1 MRLFSCLLIL
11 IVALSCKEP
20 KPSDSNLFSLGV
32 SLGTVDERL
41 LEASGIVESISYPKH
56 LWTLNDSGNLAE
68 VFLIDEKAQTKL
80 VCKLKDIENRDFEDI
95 AVGVGPDSTKNYI
108 YVGDIGD
115 NLARY
120 HVKYIYRFEEPV
132 LRSEKEIEIS
142 MFDTLQI
149 QLPDGTRDSE
159 TMMIDPVSNDLYLV
173 SKMEDS
179 VHVYRIQ
186 YPFKKEIMKAEKICA
201 IPFYKITSGSISA
214 DGKEVLLKDYD
225 NIYYWNNE
233 GKISLEKLLQGK
245 PKILPYTREKQGE
258 AITWARD
265 GSGYYTLSEK
275 ADGKLGGLL
284 FYKRN
289 YDCLDIKS

>member
-1 MRLFSCLLIL
+1 MRIIIHFLIF
-11 IVALSCKEP
+11 ISVLSCTETKR
-20 KPSDSNLFSLGV
+20 SDSDLFSLGI

-56 LWTLNDSGNLAE
+56 LWTLNDSGNPAE

-80 VCKLKDIENRDFEDI
+80 VCKLKDIENRDFEDVTLGI
-95 AVGVGPDSTKNYI
+95 GPDSTKNYI

-115 NLARY
+115 NLSRY
-120 HVKYIYRFEEPV
+120 KTKLIYRFKEP
-132 LRSEKEIEIS
+132 LISNEKEIEIS
-142 MFDTLQI
+142 AFDTLQI
-149 QLPDGTRDSE
+149 QLPDGIRDSE

-179 VHVYRIQ
+179 VHIYRVP
-186 YPFKKEIMKAEKICA
+186 YPFKKGIMTAEKIGI
-201 IPFYKITSGSISA
+201 IPFYKITSGSFSA
-214 DGKEVLLKDYD
+214 NGKEVLLKDYD

-233 GKISLEKLLQGK
+233 REISLEKLLQQK
-245 PKILPYTREKQGE
+245 PNILPYTREKQGE
-258 AITWARD
+258 AITWAQD

-275 ADGKLGGLL
+275 VDGKLGKLL

-289 YDCLDIKS
+289 

>member
-1 MRLFSCLLIL
+1 MRPIIYLLIF
-11 IVALSCKEP
+11 ISILSCTEIKQ
-20 KPSDSNLFSLGV
+20 SNSNSFSLGV
-32 SLGTVDERL
+32 SLGSVDERL

-56 LWTLNDSGNLAE
+56 LWTLNDSGNPAE
-68 VFLIDEKAQTKL
+68 VFLIDQQAQIKL
-80 VCKLKDIENRDFEDI
+80 VCRLKGITNRDFEDI
-95 AVGVGPDSTKNYI
+95 TLGIGPDSTKNYI

-115 NLARY
+115 NLSRY
-120 HVKYIYRFEEPV
+120 KTKLIYRFEEP
-132 LRSEKEIEIS
+132 LISNEKEIEIS
-142 MFDTLQI
+142 VFDTLQI
-149 QLPDGTRDSE
+149 QLPDGIRDSE

-179 VHVYRIQ
+179 VHIYRVQ
-186 YPFKKEIMKAEKICA
+186 YPFKNEIITAEKIA
-201 IPFYKITSGSISA
+201 IIPFYKITSGSIST

-225 NIYYWNNE
+225 NIYYWNNAA
-233 GKISLEKLLQGK
+233 KISLEKLLQEK

-275 ADGKLGGLL
+275 VDDKLGELL

-289 YDCLDIKS
+289 